1 MKIADIMRRKPTII
15 LGLNEESQT
24 ELELPADEYMATLT
38 FQFEGDMINH
48 DYHKRDA
55 CLSASVE
62 CHVTHQNGRITWHE
76 IDLGGSDDA
85 HEIYADN
92 IDELAFIQGGSTHYR
107 ATIEQSTTPEQ
118 DAIIAR
124 VFDAIDFDSVADDS
138 LPFTIEWI

>member
-24 ELELPADEYMATLT
+24 QLELPADEYMATLT

-62 CHVTHQNGRITWHE
+62 CHVTHQNGRVTWHD
-76 IDLGGSDDA
+76 IDTYGGDA

-92 IDELAFIQGGSTHYR
+92 IEELQFLQDSDTHYR
-107 ATIEQSTTPEQ
+107 ATIEHSTTPEQ
-118 DAIIAR
+118 DAIIAQ
-124 VFDAIDFDSVADDS
+124 VFDAINFDSVEDDS